1 MKCTSSPWTV
11 EASSSSACWLST
23 TNFVNTT
30 LKLNS
35 KITQINIVYSVKD
48 IVEDKFGKVGA
59 IPLLIVITDDIGK
72 QVWDYNT
79 IIEKY
84 GEEIKITLPKPDR
97 SKNGYANIQIKTE
110 SSYSEKYDT
119 YYYQR
124 QYGDITNK
132 VITKAIESQEQ
143 KQEHDK
149 VEVLDI

>member
-1 MKCTSSPWTV
+1 MKF
-11 EASSSSACWLST
+11 LST

-35 KITQINIVYSVKD
+35 KITQINIVYSVKY

-132 VITKAIESQEQ
+132 VITKAIESQE
-143 KQEHDK
+143 HDK

>member
-1 MKCTSSPWTV
+1 MMKF
-11 EASSSSACWLST
+11 LST

>member
-1 MKCTSSPWTV
+1 MKFTKCMKCTSS
-11 EASSSSACWLST
+11 ACCLST

>member
-1 MKCTSSPWTV
+1 MKF
-11 EASSSSACWLST
+11 LST

-119 YYYQR
+119 YYFQR
-124 QYGDITNK
+124 QYSDITNK

>member
-1 MKCTSSPWTV
+1 MKF
-11 EASSSSACWLST
+11 LST

>member
-1 MKCTSSPWTV
+1 MKF
-11 EASSSSACWLST
+11 LST

-132 VITKAIESQEQ
+132 VITKAIESQE
-143 KQEHDK
+143 HDK